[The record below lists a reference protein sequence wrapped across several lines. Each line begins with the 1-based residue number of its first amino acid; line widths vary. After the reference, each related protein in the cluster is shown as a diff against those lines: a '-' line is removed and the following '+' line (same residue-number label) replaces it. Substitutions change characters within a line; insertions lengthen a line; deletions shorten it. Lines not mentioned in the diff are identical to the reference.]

1 MLCEES
7 NTTSNGTV
15 AAKIELNFATI
26 SLSIGLGIIVLLT
39 VCGNLLILCAVGRSK
54 NLRSPTHIFIVNLA
68 VADLLLGTLVLPFS
82 AVNQVTQ
89 KWDFGLIFC
98 DVWAAV
104 DVLCCTASILSLCA
118 ISVDRYIGVTRP
130 LNYSVIIT
138 HRLAVIT
145 CLMVWMLSL
154 IISIGPLVGWKQP
167 NEDPDVCEV
176 NMEVGYVLFSVAGS
190 FYLPMLIILAL
201 YWKIYKAAVKQT
213 KHLKSG
219 ILLSSDIELRVHR
232 GRSLHQLKEQTTD
245 QTGGFLQVPERRQSN
260 SSITSNLS
268 PLPEH
273 RRKFTRESFSTKL
286 PRTLSISPAKRF
298 NPIAAGLASKVV
310 KFKREKKAAK
320 TLGIVVGAFLF
331 CWFPFFF
338 ILPLHKIH
346 RCHNESCK
354 YILLAVSIFTHYAY
368 AIRLR
373 SKRGDEVSKSLESI
387 LEDDCYKKIQT
398 DLGSELVNPHIKKV
412 LLKYNIIV
420 YHSHTPIKAALAERL
435 IGTVRLLISR
445 YITSKNAAD
454 FIYD

>member
-338 ILPLHKIH
+338 ILPLRSLCPSLGISDRTFHIAFWLGYI
-346 RCHNESCK
+346 NSC
-354 YILLAVSIFTHYAY
+354 L
-368 AIRLR
+368 
-373 SKRGDEVSKSLESI
+373 
-387 LEDDCYKKIQT
+387 
-398 DLGSELVNPHIKKV
+398 NP
-412 LLKYNIIV
+412 
-420 YHSHTPIKAALAERL
+420 
-435 IGTVRLLISR
+435 
-445 YITSKNAAD
+445 
-454 FIYD
+454 FIYTVASRDFKRALKRLVFNTNSPLHYKTTFRYADRTNLK